1 MSVKNIPAVGE
12 QFAGY
17 VPGRRSIHHV
27 TYGPD
32 TTADVVI
39 SDCGTYEL
47 FNVDAP
53 LVAFTAW
60 SMIETAFT
68 ASVTVDL
75 GDTGDIDRYHAN
87 GTTASTTAGT
97 VFVASTLAVPFN
109 DTAGIDINATVAGA
123 VPAAGLGHLWVEYA
137 VLDD

>member
-27 TYGPD
+27 TFGPD
-32 TTADVVI
+32 TTADVLVT
-39 SDCGTYEL
+39 DCGVYKL
-47 FNVDAP
+47 FGVDEK
-53 LVAFTAW
+53 VVVFTAW
-60 SMIETAFT
+60 SMIEIAFT
-68 ASVTVDL
+68 ASVTITL
-75 GDTGDIDRYHAN
+75 GDTADVDRYSDATN
-87 GTTASTTAGT
+87 TASTTAGT
-97 VFVASTLAVPFN
+97 VFVASTMAVPFN
-109 DTAGIDINATVAGA
+109 DTTPNDVNAVVAGA